1 MSAAPATGRQEAPS
15 AIAKVVAVVE
25 ALAHEHGISQVAR
38 RTGMATSTVHRIL
51 QELVDL
57 GWVRVNGEHEYLLG
71 ARLLSLAGQAVDGLT
86 LARIAHPILRQLSE
100 DSGGHATHFA
110 VRSGDEAVY
119 VEKVEGRRAY
129 QMRSRVGLGIPL
141 HTTAI
146 GKAVLATLPEGEV
159 RAILARTGMPRMT
172 PRTITDID
180 DMLGHLE
187 AVRRQGYAM
196 DSEENEAHIRCVGAA
211 VTDHRGTPIGGI
223 SVSGLAFEMDAARIE
238 RLARLVKRAA
248 GDVTRELGGAVVD
261 HAARDAASPVPPAP
275 DAVRR
280 PGRRS
285 PALAPRGRTA
295 RR

>member
-1 MSAAPATGRQEAPS
+1 MSDEPATGRQAPPS

-38 RTGMATSTVHRIL
+38 RTGLATSTVHRIL
-51 QELVDL
+51 QELVDV
-57 GWVRVNGEHEYLLG
+57 GWVRVDGEHEYLLG
-71 ARLLSLAGQAVDGLT
+71 ARLLSLAGQAVDGPT

-119 VEKVEGRRAY
+119 LDKVEGRRAY

-146 GKAVLATLPEGEV
+146 GKALLATLPEGEV
-159 RAILARTGMPRMT
+159 RAILARTGMPTMT

-211 VTDHRGTPIGGI
+211 VTDHRGMPIGGI
-223 SVSGLAFEMDAARIE
+223 SVSGLAFEMDEARVE

-248 GDVTRELGGAVVD
+248 GDLTRELGGTAD
-261 HAARDAASPVPPAP
+261 QAAQSAGSTGSPAP
-275 DAVRR
+275 DAAGR
-280 PGRRS
+280 PKRTS
-285 PALAPRGRTA
+285 PVLAPRGRTA